1 MPKLTLLLA
10 PFDVVLLQ
18 DAPGGDAHRLDCS
31 VGRGVSSIVVFF
43 LDAGDE
49 LQTIERDV
57 EMERARE
64 LAGKIKEILAIL
76 WLLFIAQ

>member
-1 MPKLTLLLA
+1 
-10 PFDVVLLQ
+10 
-18 DAPGGDAHRLDCS
+18 
-31 VGRGVSSIVVFF
+31 VSSIAGFF

-49 LQTIERDV
+49 LQTIEQDV

-76 WLLFIAQ
+76 WLLFIAQGEDWSFGTTASTGRDARMIVRCIWA